1 MVNEGITVRGAG
13 PAVAILQGTNG
24 ARLGTYIPGSSPSPM
39 IIAGPQRCNSDETAT
54 ALNADAAQGMN
65 SVQVAS
71 TAGFSV
77 GQILLMDEVSGAGWE
92 TDPLGRGQMWASPD
106 FRVVWKKHNPPLPYE
121 DFPSGTYPYS
131 PGSAGCWFSKC
142 DRPISYACRG
152 CRLWHWCAAR
162 ALRGSECELFDLEY
176 FSNPS
181 NTMNKE
187 RGRPQLEF

>member
-131 PGSAGCWFSKC
+131 LEALGAGSPNAIGPSATRVVDVGCGTGALLELCAGVNANYSTLS
-142 DRPISYACRG
+142 ISRIHQI
-152 CRLWHWCAAR
+152 L
-162 ALRGSECELFDLEY
+162 
-176 FSNPS
+176 
-181 NTMNKE
+181 
-187 RGRPQLEF
+187 